1 MPGKPVR
8 TDWLAAIKIMVES
21 PPKRTMTDMVV
32 QITEECG
39 CCRATIYNWLNKTE
53 FQELLEIQT
62 DNALRQW
69 QPQVDKAM
77 LNEALDG
84 SVGAAQ
90 FLAQRGGRTVQGFK
104 DKGMEDFLKR
114 LPEEDRLALEHYE
127 KHGEWPEENP
137 TIMDDPASDV
147 VM

>member
-1 MPGKPVR
+1 
-8 TDWLAAIKIMVES
+8 MVES
-21 PPKRTMTDMVV
+21 PPKMAMVAICE
-32 QITEECG
+32 QIREETG
-39 CCRATIYNWLNKTE
+39 VCRATVYNWLNKPE

-127 KHGEWPEENP
+127 KHGDWPEEAP
-137 TIMDDPASDV
+137 TILDEPETDA